1 METLSLAEV
10 KANFSQSGSKIYT
23 LNAGGATP

>member
-23 LNAGGATP
+23 LEELLPEE